1 MSMVAM
7 VVCFAVLMCSQ
18 RLEAGSQVSKILPTA
33 HLLPS
38 TFHADNGS
46 NSHPKKVSYPAVP
59 AEEAED
65 GDERPVNAKRL
76 TALLLVAFMGAGL
89 GLLLGGKLLLRRS
102 RLVQTNGRRCL
113 PSFGRPSPQRPTAP
127 LISVF
132 RL

>member
-1 MSMVAM
+1 M

-18 RLEAGSQVSKILPTA
+18 RLEVGSQASKILPMA
-33 HLLPS
+33 HLPS
-38 TFHADNGS
+38 VFHVDNGP
-46 NSHPKKVSYPAVP
+46 NDHPKKVGYLAVP
-59 AEEAED
+59 AEEAEN
-65 GDERPVNAKRL
+65 GDERPVNAERL
-76 TALLLVAFMGAGL
+76 TALLLVAFMGAGF

-102 RLVQTNGRRCL
+102 RLVQPNGRRFL